1 MSTVRDLLDAKG
13 DDVLQVTPA
22 TTIAQIAQ
30 RMREDRVGAFVVSRD
45 GHRVD
50 GVITEREIVLGV
62 ARHGAE
68 VVHLRASELMRH
80 TVVTC
85 APGDSIRSA
94 MTAMTRAR
102 VRHLPVVD
110 AGRLVGIVSIGDVI
124 KSFVDDA
131 DLEARVLRDAYLA
144 RSST

>member
-13 DDVLQVTPA
+13 DDVLRVPPDM
-22 TTIAQIAQ
+22 TIGRIAQ
-30 RMREDRVGAFVVSRD
+30 RMREERVGAFVVSGD
-45 GHRVD
+45 GQRLD
-50 GVITEREIVLGV
+50 GLITEREIVLGM
-62 ARHGAE
+62 ARSGEA
-68 VVHLRASELMRH
+68 VVQLRARDLMQH
-80 TVVTC
+80 SVVTC

-94 MTAMTRAR
+94 MAAMTRAR

-110 AGRLVGIVSIGDVI
+110 GGRLRGIVSIGDVI

-144 RSST
+144 RSSI

>member
-13 DDVLQVTPA
+13 NDVLQVTPGTMIERVA
-22 TTIAQIAQ
+22 EK
-30 RMREDRVGAFVVSRD
+30 MREERVGAFVVSRD
-45 GHRVD
+45 GQRLD
-50 GVITEREIVLGV
+50 GLITEREIVLGV
-62 ARHGAE
+62 ARHGGE
-68 VVHLRASELMRH
+68 VVHLRVADLMHRS
-80 TVVTC
+80 VVTC

-102 VRHLPVVD
+102 VRHLPVME
-110 AGRLVGIVSIGDVI
+110 ANRLCGLVSIGDVI

-144 RSST
+144 RSSA

>member
-13 DDVLQVTPA
+13 DGVLLVTPN
-22 TTIAQIAQ
+22 TTIGRIAQ
-30 RMREDRVGAFVVSRD
+30 RMREERVGAFVVSRD
-45 GHRVD
+45 GHRLD
-50 GVITEREIVLGV
+50 GLITEREIVFGM

-68 VVHLRASELMRH
+68 VVHLRVSALMQH
-80 TVVTC
+80 SVVTC

-94 MTAMTRAR
+94 MVAMTRAR
-102 VRHLPVVD
+102 VRHLPVVG
-110 AGRLVGIVSIGDVI
+110 AGRLRGIVSIGDVI

>member
-13 DDVLQVTPA
+13 NAVLQVMPD
-22 TTIAQIAQ
+22 TTVERVAQ
-30 RMREDRVGAFVVSRD
+30 RMREERVGAFVVSRD

-50 GVITEREIVLGV
+50 GLITERDLVLGI
-62 ARHGAE
+62 ARHGGE
-68 VVHLRASELMRH
+68 VAHFRARDLMQH
-80 TVVTC
+80 SVVTC

-94 MTAMTRAR
+94 MAAMTRAR
-102 VRHLPVVD
+102 ARHLPVVD
-110 AGRLVGIVSIGDVI
+110 ANGLCGLVSIGDVI

-144 RSST
+144 RSSG

>member
-13 DDVLQVTPA
+13 DDVLRVPPDM
-22 TTIAQIAQ
+22 TIGRIAQ
-30 RMREDRVGAFVVSRD
+30 RMREERVGAFVVSGD
-45 GHRVD
+45 GQRLD
-50 GVITEREIVLGV
+50 GLITEREIVLGM
-62 ARHGAE
+62 ARSGEA
-68 VVHLRASELMRH
+68 VVQLRARDLMQH
-80 TVVTC
+80 SVVTC

-94 MTAMTRAR
+94 MAAMTRAR

-110 AGRLVGIVSIGDVI
+110 GGRLRCIVSIGDVI

-144 RSST
+144 RSSI